1 METGAP
7 NGAAKIARECRPAST
22 SGQKGMPAGLDME
35 TIKALAVLLGHCRH
49 SPLHLFLRHVFDV
62 CGHPPF
68 VAADIAN
75 APTAVAVELVGWFT
89 NRCGARGNGALVNGV
104 GIRHVQVEHGL
115 HGLAGGPLAYP

>member
-22 SGQKGMPAGLDME
+22 SGQKGMRAGLDMG
-35 TIKALAVLLGHCRH
+35 TIKALAVLLGHRCH

-68 VAADIAN
+68 VAAYIPDAS
-75 APTAVAVELVGWFT
+75 TAVTVELVGRFT
-89 NRCGARGNGALVNGV
+89 NRCGARSHGAPING
-104 GIRHVQVEHGL
+104 
-115 HGLAGGPLAYP
+115 